1 MKFISWNKNQN
12 LFEANYD
19 RRWWWASWMG
29 LVKEKIISFYNNW
42 SKVRRNPRRSAI
54 VSCGFRHTFLFH
66 PCCASIRK
74 ITKYITYKVSIH
86 VKTNKIQKFLVN
98 KQKTEEENAKM
109 LSIKELMDNW
119 NGWINLDCMKASDN
133 ANKLLKKLLL

>member
-1 MKFISWNKNQN
+1 
-12 LFEANYD
+12 
-19 RRWWWASWMG
+19 MG
-29 LVKEKIISFYNNW
+29 LVKEKNLLFTIYLGQ
-42 SKVRRNPRRSAI
+42 AI
-54 VSCGFRHTFLFH
+54 MSCEFRHTFLFH

-109 LSIKELMDNW
+109 LGIKELMDN
-119 NGWINLDCMKASDN
+119 
-133 ANKLLKKLLL
+133 

>member
-1 MKFISWNKNQN
+1 M
-12 LFEANYD
+12 E
-19 RRWWWASWMG
+19 
-29 LVKEKIISFYNNW
+29 
-42 SKVRRNPRRSAI
+42 
-54 VSCGFRHTFLFH
+54 
-66 PCCASIRK
+66 
-74 ITKYITYKVSIH
+74 YITYKVSIH